1 LGQTYR
7 KSHIVKNL
15 LQPALIATVLELPD
29 GLAIRRGIGKPLFVP
44 EETNPTFW
52 EFLQSLGGE
61 WMWEHIKDEE
71 SNVSWAH
78 NAMINGTIIAV
89 TDGLYDRERA
99 KDMSG
104 LG

>member
-1 LGQTYR
+1 
-7 KSHIVKNL
+7 
-15 LQPALIATVLELPD
+15 
-29 GLAIRRGIGKPLFVP
+29 
-44 EETNPTFW
+44 
-52 EFLQSLGGE
+52 
-61 WMWEHIKDEE
+61 MWEHIKDEE